1 MACTS
6 CGIAFNTGSADIC
19 PTNPCPSLE
28 VAARVPAHED
38 FVRSGLLRQLLC
50 NLALECLSCSGA
62 AQPARQQVP
71 LLLSFTFLHLPSLH
85 LEPIPSVL
93 RVAASRSALEGSDP
107 QAVTAPH
114 CSHLLTMTGS
124 AACSRFFLSSAF
136 QVRLRPR
143 ARRQQRRNADTRP
156 AS

>member
-71 LLLSFTFLHLPSLH
+71 LLLSFTFLHLPS
-85 LEPIPSVL
+85 PSFTPSRTYSLCLASCGFSL
-93 RVAASRSALEGSDP
+93 RLGRLGPTSCHSTS
-107 QAVTAPH
+107 
-114 CSHLLTMTGS
+114 LLTS
-124 AACSRFFLSSAF
+124 AHHDRVCSLFPLLLILRLSGAATAAGKATAETK
-136 QVRLRPR
+136 R
-143 ARRQQRRNADTRP
+143 
-156 AS
+156 